1 MILNPILF
9 IITVMVI
16 FRSMQVNTCCIKS
29 VPRYDFKYET
39 ALSLDTGFIYPEHE
53 ESNNLDITTI
63 KKLLNINILP
73 QEETIKKPIDLI
85 YCDLICGNMYV
96 FKNYLWISRNLIDN
110 NLEES
115 ITGRMLVSLFKIN
128 KLTYEKPFWEAHMY
142 IIYSSMFRNE
152 TNENH
157 KAFISTV
164 NYLTRDSLQ
173 RHINTW
179 CRENN
184 QYKTIV
190 QHNNESTEIQNII
203 KLINERQAKN
213 DILLENKIE
222 INWVSLKSI
231 YLHQIL
237 EDEHFWKT
245 IIVTFGDQNEVV
257 YKAIRDNIFNNYEL
271 AKNYYYYDNWV
282 MQIAKYLES
291 MFNIIRIVTL
301 HLIRNYLYYAE
312 NYRKLNPS
320 LLREVDVGYSKIK
333 EILLKNN
340 FFIQLFNK
348 SYYNNVI
355 TILEKLNERQ
365 KINNKIN
372 ETHIA
377 TVVKIDIIMKTLS
390 SKFELIPLDTLL
402 NNVYLD
408 LKKNENEKNRKFI
421 TMEDSNKEKT
431 FQNKFDCQLLRDS
444 YSSIIMYLRYV
455 ETKFETYNIAFSFI
469 RAFKN
474 YGKISYYIIKQ
485 GKKLYYNRTNSEKL
499 IQF

>member
-29 VPRYDFKYET
+29 VPRYDYKFET
-39 ALSLDTGFIYPEHE
+39 ALTLDTGFIYPEHE
-53 ESNNLDITTI
+53 ELNKLDIATI

-85 YCDLICGNMYV
+85 YCDLICGNMFV
-96 FKNYLWISRNLIDN
+96 IRNYLSICNNLNDN

-128 KLTYEKPFWEAHMY
+128 KTIYEKPFWYAHMY
-142 IIYSSMFRNE
+142 IIYRSMFRNE

-157 KAFISTV
+157 KAFIKTM
-164 NYLTRDSLQ
+164 NNLIRETLQ
-173 RHINTW
+173 WYIDRY
-179 CRENN
+179 CRKNN
-184 QYKTIV
+184 QYNTIV
-190 QHNNESTEIQNII
+190 QYNNETTEIQNII
-203 KLINERQAKN
+203 KLINDRQAKN
-213 DILLENKIE
+213 DILLENKTE

-245 IIVTFGDQNEVV
+245 IIVTFGDQKEVV
-257 YKAIRDNIFNNYEL
+257 LKAIRDDIFNNYKL

-282 MQIAKYLES
+282 IQIEKYLES
-291 MFNIIRIVTL
+291 IFNIIRIVTL

-348 SYYNNVI
+348 SYDNHVI

-444 YSSIIMYLRYV
+444 YSSIILYLRYV

-469 RAFKN
+469 RTFKDH
-474 YGKISYYIIKQ
+474 KVISFN
-485 GKKLYYNRTNSEKL
+485 NRTNSEKL
-499 IQF
+499 IQL

>member
-29 VPRYDFKYET
+29 VPRYDYKYET

-85 YCDLICGNMYV
+85 YCDLICGNMFV
-96 FKNYLWISRNLIDN
+96 IRNYLSICNNLNDN

-128 KLTYEKPFWEAHMY
+128 KTIYENPFWYAHMY
-142 IIYSSMFRNE
+142 IIYRSMFRNE

-157 KAFISTV
+157 KEFIKRV
-164 NYLTRDSLQ
+164 NNLIKESLQ
-173 RHINTW
+173 WYINRY
-179 CRENN
+179 CRKNN
-184 QYKTIV
+184 QYNTIV
-190 QHNNESTEIQNII
+190 QYNNETTEIQNII
-203 KLINERQAKN
+203 KLINDRQAKN
-213 DILLENKIE
+213 DILLENKTE

-245 IIVTFGDQNEVV
+245 IIVTFGDQKEVV
-257 YKAIRDNIFNNYEL
+257 LKAIRDDIFNNYKL

-282 MQIAKYLES
+282 IQIEKYLES
-291 MFNIIRIVTL
+291 IFNIIRIVTL

-348 SYYNNVI
+348 SYDNHVI

-444 YSSIIMYLRYV
+444 YSSIILYLRYV

-469 RAFKN
+469 RTFKDH
-474 YGKISYYIIKQ
+474 KVISFN
-485 GKKLYYNRTNSEKL
+485 NRTNSEKL
-499 IQF
+499 IQL